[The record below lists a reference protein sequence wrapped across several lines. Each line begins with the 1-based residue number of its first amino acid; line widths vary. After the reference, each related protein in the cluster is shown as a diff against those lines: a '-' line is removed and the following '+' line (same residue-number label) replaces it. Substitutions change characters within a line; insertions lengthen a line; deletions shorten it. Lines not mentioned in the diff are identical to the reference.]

1 MTETV
6 KPNRWRRRGLILIEV
21 ALFVGIVVSI
31 YAWRT
36 RDLLPADAAMPA
48 PAFELQDLAGKTWRL
63 EDFKGKPTVL
73 YFFAPWCTV
82 CAASAHQL
90 RWFYD
95 WFGDEVNLVMIGLDY
110 VKVGEIAGFRQKHDI
125 ESVVLIGNPAT
136 GRDYRVPGYP
146 TYYVL
151 DGEGRIR
158 RKDFGVST
166 VVGLWWR
173 SRVAT
178 M

>member
-1 MTETV
+1 MSDSKQS
-6 KPNRWRRRGLILIEV
+6 KPWRRRLLILMEA
-21 ALFVGIVVSI
+21 ALFVTIIVSI

-36 RDLLPADAAMPA
+36 RDLLPTDQFMPA
-48 PAFELQDLAGKTWRL
+48 PGFELQDLDGRTWRI

-90 RWFYD
+90 RWFHD

-110 VKVGEIAGFRQKHDI
+110 LHQQELTEYSRNHDI
-125 ESVVLIGNPAT
+125 ENPVLIGTADV
-136 GRDYRVPGYP
+136 GRDYKVPGYP

-151 DGEGRIR
+151 DADGRIR
-158 RKDFGVST
+158 RKDFGAST

-173 SRVAT
+173 TRD
-178 M
+178 